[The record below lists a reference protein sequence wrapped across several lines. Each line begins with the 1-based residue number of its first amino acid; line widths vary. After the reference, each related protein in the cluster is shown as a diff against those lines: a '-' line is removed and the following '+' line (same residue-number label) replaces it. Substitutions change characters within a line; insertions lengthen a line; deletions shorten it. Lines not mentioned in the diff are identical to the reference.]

1 MLDFLPKI
9 CYNSGIKRERRIQDE
24 KVSTHTADFADY
36 LLNNPHFE
44 AHFMSFK
51 PRESGDASCIAFII
65 P

>member
-24 KVSTHTADFADY
+24 KVSTHTADFVDY
-36 LLNNPHFE
+36 LLDNPHSE
-44 AHFMSFK
+44 THFMSSNPAK
-51 PRESGDASCIAFII
+51 SCIAFII